1 MNKLYEQYKDRVAF
15 FVIYIQEA
23 HPIDGW
29 QVKENA
35 KAKISV
41 ASTKSL
47 DERCE
52 VAETCVTKLAIE
64 IPALIDDIQNSTE
77 AAYTGWP
84 DRLYVIDR
92 EGRIAY
98 KSKPG
103 PFGFK
108 PQEVAERLWKIAPDS
123 RSTLR

>member
-1 MNKLYEQYKDRVAF
+1 MNKLYEQYKDRVGF

-29 QVKENA
+29 MVKENA
-35 KAKISV
+35 KARISV
-41 ASTKSL
+41 ASAKSV

-64 IPALIDDIQNSTE
+64 LPALIDDIQNSTE

-108 PQEVAERLWKIAPDS
+108 PQEVAETLKGIAPAA
-123 RSTLR
+123 R